1 MFRLPLRGLDLY
13 RTRGQ
18 AATVV
23 NLRRRL
29 TRSEAAKQEAESQT
43 NRGRTKFPRD
53 RVQEVRHLATT
64 LTAGLSFDTLFSLIL
79 NFARSLS
86 LVQVDSSGFLHITK
100 YVWGMKRSKK
110 KFTAPRNDVFEVL
123 PGTGC
128 WPWCLLDDCFLF
140 CSHSHLACLEKVDI
154 SLS

>member
-1 MFRLPLRGLDLY
+1 MFRLPLQGLDLY

-18 AATVV
+18 AAAVV

-53 RVQEVRHLATT
+53 RVQEVRHLAAT

-100 YVWGMKRSKK
+100 YVWGFLKHIGMKEWRDQRKNLPLRETMSLRYYQGPD
-110 KFTAPRNDVFEVL
+110 AGLDVYWTIVFSFAAI
-123 PGTGC
+123 PT
-128 WPWCLLDDCFLF
+128 
-140 CSHSHLACLEKVDI
+140 
-154 SLS
+154 